1 MIAIF
6 TLLILSA
13 LMLGIYMFN
22 SYFFAGA
29 QTLLANSQQMKEE
42 LYLVKKSLLVLSTVY
57 DVTVEETTIR
67 YPALPVGVNKGDYHT
82 LPDAFYRTLNPFN
95 KPYIYCPF
103 GAITAPSYTV
113 TINGGSISGVQGSSS
128 IYDANTSVMV
138 KNGKSLDYVTS
149 TEQNKFTVKGVL
161 GFIISPTSNGST
173 RCQDVTFDTQLQK
186 YIVAGGRVE
195 TITSIEVEA
204 VNIK

>member
-1 MIAIF
+1 MIAIM
-6 TLLILSA
+6 TLLVISA
-13 LMLGIYMFN
+13 LMLTIYISSSYNFMGAQNLLFN
-22 SYFFAGA
+22 SQNF
-29 QTLLANSQQMKEE
+29 KEE
-42 LYLVKKSLLVLSTVY
+42 IYLVKKSILVLSTVY
-57 DVTVEETTIR
+57 EVQVEDEIFH
-67 YPALPVGVNKGDYHT
+67 YPALPLGVNKGDFHT
-82 LPDAFYRTLNPFN
+82 LPSALFRTLNPYN

-103 GAITAPSYTV
+103 GAITAPSYA
-113 TINGGSISGVQGSSS
+113 ININAGSVIGVQGSSS
-128 IYDANTSVMV
+128 VYDANTSVLV

-149 TEQNKFTVKGVL
+149 TEQNQFTVKGVL

-204 VNIK
+204 ANLK

>member
-1 MIAIF
+1 
-6 TLLILSA
+6 
-13 LMLGIYMFN
+13 
-22 SYFFAGA
+22 
-29 QTLLANSQQMKEE
+29 MKEE

-67 YPALPVGVNKGDYHT
+67 YPALPFGVNKGDYHT